1 VANDSDPIS
10 GGLVSLEGLTKPAT
24 VLIEK
29 ISSAIGT
36 LYRPRQI
43 VREARAEAE
52 AEKIK
57 ALAGIEIT
65 EIQRRG
71 MVRKRGSTSYP

>member
-1 VANDSDPIS
+1 MTNDSDPTG

-29 ISSAIGT
+29 ISDAIGT

-57 ALAGIEIT
+57 ALAGFLGPKNLSRT
-65 EIQRRG
+65 RA
-71 MVRKRGSTSYP
+71 MFTSKSG